1 METSTQIMIDT
12 ATKYLLNINRTLD
25 RVEYKKGKVLF
36 AYSGDH
42 VYLMDFSTDKLN
54 VIKVEI
60 N

>member
-1 METSTQIMIDT
+1 MIDT

-42 VYLMDFSTDKLN
+42 CYLMDFSTGKIQ
-54 VIKVEI
+54 VIEVKI

>member
-1 METSTQIMIDT
+1 MIDT

-25 RVEYKKGKVLF
+25 KVEYKKGKVLF

-42 VYLMDFSTDKLN
+42 VYLMDFSTNKLN
-54 VIKVEI
+54 VIKVEL